1 MIAILVGRAGKARRR
16 TPPRPH
22 PTSPRQIRHWVAAR
36 AAPLT
41 HACEHHGLDRAGAP
55 HPPATTTVPSQ
66 RGKPNRRDTLERARR
81 ATGTG
86 SRVRVRYAVWFLI
99 GTYRWARK
107 AARER
112 DKTRRRLQSQRSP
125 AGSPATCDGS
135 AGARG
140 DCSAG
145 RRHMRPAARPCD
157 PALRR
162 AALPIPASGCRL
174 VTCPLAPRAHCLPL
188 AFACAT
194 AQPDQT

>member
-1 MIAILVGRAGKARRR
+1 MIAILVGRAGKARR
-16 TPPRPH
+16 PH
-22 PTSPRQIRHWVAAR
+22 PTSPRQIHQRVAA
-36 AAPLT
+36 PT

-112 DKTRRRLQSQRSP
+112 DKTRRRPGPGGFRLDLLP
-125 AGSPATCDGS
+125 AGCDARGEAGVTCD
-135 AGARG
+135 
-140 DCSAG
+140 
-145 RRHMRPAARPCD
+145 PAARPCD
-157 PALRR
+157 SALRR
-162 AALPIPASGCRL
+162 VASLCRARRRVANWL
-174 VTCPLAPRAHCLPL
+174 LACSYHGAQSK
-188 AFACAT
+188 AT
-194 AQPDQT
+194 DFGSTTP